1 MPNVRVRLISEG
13 RVAGFFIADICA
25 MLEAVASR
33 FGDGI
38 DVSEN
43 WTSRDD
49 ALTDRNAALVAQPS
63 AALRHEFGVHRAQ
76 FVPPNTPA
84 GRVDTI
90 KVGVELLGVAEEP
103 LNNSAR
109 GRIVRTYN
117 YPLPRCTDHDT
128 GKVKPLDD
136 VLAGAG

>member
-1 MPNVRVRLISEG
+1 MPRVRVRLISEG

-33 FGDGI
+33 SGDRM

-43 WTSRDD
+43 WTTRDD
-49 ALTDRNAALVAQPS
+49 ALLDRDAALAAQPS
-63 AALRHEFGVHRAQ
+63 AALRREFG
-76 FVPPNTPA
+76 

-90 KVGVELLGVAEEP
+90 KVAVEFLGVAEEP
-103 LNNSAR
+103 LNNGAR

-117 YPLPRCTDHDT
+117 YPLRRCTDHDT

-136 VLAGAG
+136 VLGGAG